1 MPKFSEQRNKYFNSV
16 TGAGSVVTT
25 REAGGDKSVTIDS
38 AEKEALFTC
47 YPSDSF
53 ARAGGGDV
61 NNKPS
66 TQWFNIYDVE
76 SETHTSHELAIK
88 YPKAKGNEL
97 RLYFKRET
105 GFYPT
110 DQDEWFI
117 FTRKGEAYPFI
128 GFYSAER
135 LENILSGEQSRIVF
149 ENNYTLDD
157 EDDEYQKAAS
167 SPKAQQDQVT
177 YEGKRYKRDASL
189 AATSIKTAKHQC
201 QFDEKHESF
210 ISGSSGKPFVE
221 VHHLIPISRSED
233 FENSLDV
240 SANLVVLCPNC
251 HRAIHY
257 GDTDIKIKLIN
268 KFFNE
273 RVSSLN
279 DSGINIKIEE
289 LFNYYSVGQD

>member
-16 TGAGSVVTT
+16 TGAGSIVTT

-38 AEKEALFTC
+38 SEKEALFTR
-47 YPSDSF
+47 YPSDTF
-53 ARAGGGDV
+53 ARAGGGNE

-66 TQWFNIYDVE
+66 TQWFNIFDIE
-76 SETHTSHELAIK
+76 SATYIPHELAIK

-117 FTRKGEAYPFI
+117 FTRTGEEYPFI

-135 LENILSGEQSRIVF
+135 LENILSGEQNRIVF
-149 ENNYTLDD
+149 ENNYTIDD
-157 EDDEYQKAAS
+157 EDDEYQKAAA

-177 YEGKRYKRDASL
+177 YEGKRHKRDASL
-189 AATSIKTAKHQC
+189 AAKSIKNARHQC
-201 QFDEKHESF
+201 QYDTNHQSF

-221 VHHLIPISRSED
+221 VHHLVPISRSED
-233 FENSLDV
+233 FEHSLDV
-240 SANLVVLCPNC
+240 PANLIVLCPNC

-257 GDTDIKIKLIN
+257 GDKDIKTKLIN
-268 KFFNE
+268 KFYNE
-273 RVSSLN
+273 RERSLKS
-279 DSGINIKIEE
+279 SGININIEE
-289 LFNYYSVGQD
+289 LLNYYAVEQD